1 MRADKTVIVR
11 AEGHDVPWT
20 TDEVM
25 DHVTEAQAT
34 ARKGHPHPG
43 NMLSLPGGVMVPM
56 QFDQNPLELRNGVLD
71 TEILQALIDRL
82 QVFQKG
88 PMGCRETALAITNLE
103 QAIHWLQH
111 RQLDRQARA
120 VRFTDEA

>member
-1 MRADKTVIVR
+1 
-11 AEGHDVPWT
+11 
-20 TDEVM
+20 
-25 DHVTEAQAT
+25 
-34 ARKGHPHPG
+34 
-43 NMLSLPGGVMVPM
+43 MLSLPGGVMVPM
-56 QFDQNPLELRNGVLD
+56 QFAQNPLELRNGVLD

-82 QVFQKG
+82 QGFQKG